1 MSVNESMLI
10 NFQIVMVFM
19 RSDIKNAE
27 NKYILEILIRAFDGK
42 LNNQEMCEALA
53 IRRPDWKTQLK
64 YGENTY
70 RLISEK
76 MTGFV
81 RRALGMMEA
90 YLVTNAYDAAYD
102 IADLLHVLPDVVGQ
116 ENEKQLKRYWK
127 VYVRPFEKKWN
138 CNVFT
143 RYINL

>member
-19 RSDIKNAE
+19 RSDIKNEE
-27 NKYILEILIRAFDGK
+27 NKYILEILIQAFDGK

-64 YGENTY
+64 YEENTDH
-70 RLISEK
+70 LISEK

-81 RRALGMMEA
+81 RMALGMMEA
-90 YLVTNAYDAAYD
+90 YLVTNAFDAAYD
-102 IADLLHVLPDVVGQ
+102 IADLLHVLPDVVIQ

-127 VYVRPFEKKWN
+127 VYVRPFEKKWK